1 MMNALKILETTRTP
15 AISFDPLQGRLELT
29 GYRSMPEVS
38 HKFYK
43 PIVDWVNEYVQRI
56 PAKSTIILFKLEYF
70 NTSSGKYFV
79 EILKKLDQL
88 AAKGHPVCMKWYY
101 EEDDEDMAQS
111 GDDLEATVKYI
122 DVEKIPYTS
131 A

>member
-1 MMNALKILETTRTP
+1 MNALKILETKRTP
-15 AISFDPLQGRLELT
+15 TINFDSQKGRLEIT

-43 PIVDWVNEYVQRI
+43 PVIDWINEYVKQP
-56 PAKSTIILFKLEYF
+56 PANNTVIVFKLEYF

-79 EILKKLDQL
+79 EILKKLDLL
-88 AAKGHPVCMKWYY
+88 ASEGHPVYLKWYY
-101 EEDDEDMAQS
+101 EEDDEDMCQS

-122 DVEKIPYTS
+122 DVEKIPYS
-131 A
+131 NA